1 MALDPTAL
9 FNLSYGL
16 YVLTAREDGR
26 DCGCIV
32 NTVTQLT
39 ENPTRIALSVN
50 KQNFTNEVIQRTGL
64 FNVSVLTEAAPMDLF
79 RHFGFQSGRDV
90 DKFAGRT
97 DPVSENGLRYIS
109 GPANA
114 LISGKV
120 EQAID
125 CGTHM
130 LYIALVT
137 EARKLSDAPSMTYAY
152 YFANVKPRPQ
162 PKPAQ
167 EKPRRGFVWPHLR
180 LFLRG
185 RRAAPGLHLP
195 PVQARRGRFRARRL
209 LIPAPLCPSPAAKG
223 FLSGKPSVQ
232 KRKKRI

>member
-9 FNLSYGL
+9 FTLSYGL
-16 YVLTAREDGR
+16 YVLTAREGDR
-26 DCGCIV
+26 DLGCIV

-39 ENPTRIALSVN
+39 ENPTRIAVSVN
-50 KQNFTNEVIQRTGL
+50 KQNFTNEVIQRTGV

-97 DPVSENGLRYIS
+97 DPVSENGLRYIG

-152 YFANVKPRPQ
+152 YFANVKPKPQ
-162 PKPAQ
+162 PKPA
-167 EKPRRGFVWPHLR
+167 EAKPRRGFVCR
-180 LFLRG
+180 ICGYFYEG
-185 RRAAPGLHLP
+185 DELP
-195 PVQARRGRFRARRL
+195 PDF
-209 LIPAPLCPSPAAKG
+209 ICPLCKHGAADFEPVG
-223 FLSGKPSVQ
+223 F
-232 KRKKRI
+232 

>member
-9 FNLSYGL
+9 FTLSYGL
-16 YVLTAREDGR
+16 YVLTAREGDR
-26 DCGCIV
+26 DLGCIV

-39 ENPTRIALSVN
+39 ENPTRIAVSVN
-50 KQNFTNEVIQRTGL
+50 KQNFTNEVIQRTGV

-120 EQAID
+120 DQAID

-152 YFANVKPRPQ
+152 YFANVKPKPQ

-167 EKPRRGFVWPHLR
+167 EKPRRGFVCR
-180 LFLRG
+180 ICGYFYEG
-185 RRAAPGLHLP
+185 DELP
-195 PVQARRGRFRARRL
+195 PDF
-209 LIPAPLCPSPAAKG
+209 ICPLCKHGAADFEPVG
-223 FLSGKPSVQ
+223 F
-232 KRKKRI
+232 

>member
-9 FNLSYGL
+9 FTLSYGL
-16 YVLTAREDGR
+16 YVLTAREGDR
-26 DCGCIV
+26 DLGCIV

-50 KQNFTNEVIQRTGL
+50 KQNFTNEVIQRTGV
-64 FNVSVLTEAAPMDLF
+64 FNISVLTEAASMDLF

-97 DPVSENGLRYIS
+97 DPTSENGLRYID

-152 YFANVKPRPQ
+152 YFANVKPKPQ
-162 PKPAQ
+162 PKPA
-167 EKPRRGFVWPHLR
+167 EKPRRGFVCR
-180 LFLRG
+180 ICGYFYEG
-185 RRAAPGLHLP
+185 DELP
-195 PVQARRGRFRARRL
+195 PDF
-209 LIPAPLCPSPAAKG
+209 ICPLCKHGAADFEPVG
-223 FLSGKPSVQ
+223 F
-232 KRKKRI
+232 

>member
-9 FNLSYGL
+9 FTLSYGL
-16 YVLTAREDGR
+16 YVLTAREGDR

-50 KQNFTNEVIQRTGL
+50 KQNFTNEVIQRTGV
-64 FNVSVLTEAAPMDLF
+64 FNISVLTEAATMDLF

-97 DPVSENGLRYIS
+97 DPASENGLRYIG

-152 YFANVKPRPQ
+152 YFANVKPKPQ
-162 PKPAQ
+162 PKPA
-167 EKPRRGFVWPHLR
+167 EDKPRRGFVCR
-180 LFLRG
+180 ICGYFYEG
-185 RRAAPGLHLP
+185 DELP
-195 PVQARRGRFRARRL
+195 PDF
-209 LIPAPLCPSPAAKG
+209 ICPLCKHGAADFEPVG
-223 FLSGKPSVQ
+223 F
-232 KRKKRI
+232 

>member
-9 FNLSYGL
+9 FTLSYGL
-16 YVLTAREDGR
+16 YVLTAREGGR
-26 DCGCIV
+26 DLGCIV

-39 ENPTRIALSVN
+39 ENPTRIAVSVN
-50 KQNFTNEVIQRTGL
+50 KQNFTNEVIQRTGV
-64 FNVSVLTEAAPMDLF
+64 FNISVLTEAATMDLF

-97 DPVSENGLRYIS
+97 DPASENGLRYIG

-152 YFANVKPRPQ
+152 YFANVKPKPQ
-162 PKPAQ
+162 PKPA
-167 EKPRRGFVWPHLR
+167 EAKPRRGFVCR
-180 LFLRG
+180 ICGYFYEG
-185 RRAAPGLHLP
+185 DELP
-195 PVQARRGRFRARRL
+195 PDF
-209 LIPAPLCPSPAAKG
+209 ICPLCKHGAADFEPVG
-223 FLSGKPSVQ
+223 F
-232 KRKKRI
+232 

>member
-9 FNLSYGL
+9 FTLSYGL
-16 YVLTAREDGR
+16 YVLTAREGGR
-26 DCGCIV
+26 DLGCIV

-39 ENPTRIALSVN
+39 ENPTRIAVSVN
-50 KQNFTNEVIQRTGL
+50 KQNFTNEVIQRTGV

-90 DKFAGRT
+90 DKFAGRA

-167 EKPRRGFVWPHLR
+167 EKPRRGFVCR
-180 LFLRG
+180 ICGYFYEG
-185 RRAAPGLHLP
+185 DELP
-195 PVQARRGRFRARRL
+195 PDF
-209 LIPAPLCPSPAAKG
+209 ICPLCKHGAADFEPVG
-223 FLSGKPSVQ
+223 F
-232 KRKKRI
+232 

>member
-9 FNLSYGL
+9 FTLSYGL
-16 YVLTAREDGR
+16 YVLTAREGSR
-26 DCGCIV
+26 DLGCIV

-39 ENPTRIALSVN
+39 ENPTRIAVSVN

-97 DPVSENGLRYIS
+97 DPVSENGLRYIG

-152 YFANVKPRPQ
+152 YFANVKPKPQ

-167 EKPRRGFVWPHLR
+167 EKPRRGFVCR
-180 LFLRG
+180 ICGYFYEG
-185 RRAAPGLHLP
+185 DELP
-195 PVQARRGRFRARRL
+195 PDF
-209 LIPAPLCPSPAAKG
+209 ICPLCKHGAADFEPVG
-223 FLSGKPSVQ
+223 F
-232 KRKKRI
+232 

>member
-1 MALDPTAL
+1 MDLKA
-9 FNLSYGL
+9 FNQLSCGL
-16 YVLTAREDGR
+16 YLISSAHEGKES
-26 DCGCIV
+26 GCIV

-50 KQNFTNEVIQRTGL
+50 KQNFTNEVIQRTGV
-64 FNVSVLTEAAPMDLF
+64 FNISVLTEAATMDLF

-90 DKFAGRT
+90 DKFAGRA
-97 DPVSENGLRYIS
+97 DPVSENGLRYID

-152 YFANVKPRPQ
+152 YFANVKPKPQ
-162 PKPAQ
+162 PKPA
-167 EKPRRGFVWPHLR
+167 EDKPRRGFVCR
-180 LFLRG
+180 ICGYFYEG
-185 RRAAPGLHLP
+185 DELP
-195 PVQARRGRFRARRL
+195 PDF
-209 LIPAPLCPSPAAKG
+209 ICPLCKHGAADFEPVG
-223 FLSGKPSVQ
+223 F
-232 KRKKRI
+232 

>member
-9 FNLSYGL
+9 FTLSYGL
-16 YVLTAREDGR
+16 YVLTAREGGR
-26 DCGCIV
+26 DLGCIV
-32 NTVTQLT
+32 NTVTQMT
-39 ENPTRIALSVN
+39 ENPTRIAVSVN

-152 YFANVKPRPQ
+152 YFANVKPKPQ
-162 PKPAQ
+162 PKPA
-167 EKPRRGFVWPHLR
+167 EKPRRGFVCR
-180 LFLRG
+180 ICGYFYEG
-185 RRAAPGLHLP
+185 DELP
-195 PVQARRGRFRARRL
+195 PDF
-209 LIPAPLCPSPAAKG
+209 ICPLCKHGAADFEPVG
-223 FLSGKPSVQ
+223 F
-232 KRKKRI
+232 

>member
-9 FNLSYGL
+9 FTLSYGL
-16 YVLTAREDGR
+16 YVLTAREGGR
-26 DCGCIV
+26 DLGCIV

-39 ENPTRIALSVN
+39 ENPTRIAVSVN

-64 FNVSVLTEAAPMDLF
+64 FNVSVLTETAPMDLF

-97 DPVSENGLRYIS
+97 DPVSENGLRYIG

-152 YFANVKPRPQ
+152 YFANVKPKPQ

-167 EKPRRGFVWPHLR
+167 EKPRRGFVCR
-180 LFLRG
+180 ICGYFYEG
-185 RRAAPGLHLP
+185 DELP
-195 PVQARRGRFRARRL
+195 PDF
-209 LIPAPLCPSPAAKG
+209 ICPLCKHGAADFEPVG
-223 FLSGKPSVQ
+223 F
-232 KRKKRI
+232 

>member
-50 KQNFTNEVIQRTGL
+50 KQNFTNEVIQRTGV
-64 FNVSVLTEAAPMDLF
+64 FNISVLTEAATMDLF

-97 DPVSENGLRYIS
+97 DPVSENGLRYID

-152 YFANVKPRPQ
+152 YFANVKPKPQ
-162 PKPAQ
+162 PKPA
-167 EKPRRGFVWPHLR
+167 EKPRRGFVCR
-180 LFLRG
+180 ICGYFYEG
-185 RRAAPGLHLP
+185 DELP
-195 PVQARRGRFRARRL
+195 PDF
-209 LIPAPLCPSPAAKG
+209 ICPLCKHGAADFEPVG
-223 FLSGKPSVQ
+223 F
-232 KRKKRI
+232 

>member
-50 KQNFTNEVIQRTGL
+50 KQNFTNEVIQRTGV
-64 FNVSVLTEAAPMDLF
+64 FNISVLTEAVTMDLF

-97 DPVSENGLRYIS
+97 DPTSENGLRYID

-152 YFANVKPRPQ
+152 YFANVKPKPQ
-162 PKPAQ
+162 PKPA
-167 EKPRRGFVWPHLR
+167 EAKSRRGFVCR
-180 LFLRG
+180 ICGYFYEG
-185 RRAAPGLHLP
+185 DELP
-195 PVQARRGRFRARRL
+195 PDF
-209 LIPAPLCPSPAAKG
+209 ICPLCKHGAADFEPVG
-223 FLSGKPSVQ
+223 F
-232 KRKKRI
+232 

>member
-9 FNLSYGL
+9 FTLSYGL
-16 YVLTAREDGR
+16 YVLTAREGDR
-26 DCGCIV
+26 DLGCIV

-50 KQNFTNEVIQRTGL
+50 KQNFTCEVIRRTGL

-97 DPVSENGLRYIS
+97 DPVSENGLRYIG

-167 EKPRRGFVWPHLR
+167 EKPRRGFVCR
-180 LFLRG
+180 ICGYFYEG
-185 RRAAPGLHLP
+185 DELP
-195 PVQARRGRFRARRL
+195 PDF
-209 LIPAPLCPSPAAKG
+209 ICPLCKHGAADFEPVG
-223 FLSGKPSVQ
+223 F
-232 KRKKRI
+232 

>member
-9 FNLSYGL
+9 FTLSYGL
-16 YVLTAREDGR
+16 YVLTAREGDR

-50 KQNFTNEVIQRTGL
+50 KQNFTNEVIQRTGV
-64 FNVSVLTEAAPMDLF
+64 FNISVLTEAATMDLF

-97 DPVSENGLRYIS
+97 DPVSENGLRYID

-152 YFANVKPRPQ
+152 YFANVKPKPQ
-162 PKPAQ
+162 PKPA
-167 EKPRRGFVWPHLR
+167 EKPRRGFVCR
-180 LFLRG
+180 ICGYFYEG
-185 RRAAPGLHLP
+185 DELP
-195 PVQARRGRFRARRL
+195 PDF
-209 LIPAPLCPSPAAKG
+209 ICPLCKHGAADFEPVG
-223 FLSGKPSVQ
+223 F
-232 KRKKRI
+232 

>member
-9 FNLSYGL
+9 FTLSYGL
-16 YVLTAREDGR
+16 YVLTAREGDR

-50 KQNFTNEVIQRTGL
+50 KQNFTNEVIQRTGV
-64 FNVSVLTEAAPMDLF
+64 FNISVLTEAATMDLF

-97 DPVSENGLRYIS
+97 DPTSENGLRYID
-109 GPANA
+109 GPFNA

-152 YFANVKPRPQ
+152 YFANVKPKPQ
-162 PKPAQ
+162 PKPA
-167 EKPRRGFVWPHLR
+167 EKPRRGFVCR
-180 LFLRG
+180 ICGYFYEG
-185 RRAAPGLHLP
+185 DELP
-195 PVQARRGRFRARRL
+195 PDF
-209 LIPAPLCPSPAAKG
+209 ICPLCKHGAADFEPVG
-223 FLSGKPSVQ
+223 F
-232 KRKKRI
+232 

>member
-9 FNLSYGL
+9 FTLSYGL
-16 YVLTAREDGR
+16 YVLTAREGGR
-26 DCGCIV
+26 DLGCIV

-39 ENPTRIALSVN
+39 ENPTRIAVSVN

-64 FNVSVLTEAAPMDLF
+64 FNVSVLTEAATMDLF

-97 DPVSENGLRYIS
+97 DPVSENGLRYIG

-120 EQAID
+120 EQAVD

-130 LYIALVT
+130 LFIALVT
-137 EARKLSDAPSMTYAY
+137 ESRKLSDAPSMTYAY

-162 PKPAQ
+162 PKPA
-167 EKPRRGFVWPHLR
+167 EKPRRGFVCR
-180 LFLRG
+180 ICGYFYEG
-185 RRAAPGLHLP
+185 DELP
-195 PVQARRGRFRARRL
+195 PDF
-209 LIPAPLCPSPAAKG
+209 ICPLCKHGAADFEPVG
-223 FLSGKPSVQ
+223 F
-232 KRKKRI
+232 

>member
-9 FNLSYGL
+9 FTLSYGL
-16 YVLTAREDGR
+16 YVLTAREGGR
-26 DCGCIV
+26 DLGCIV

-39 ENPTRIALSVN
+39 ENPTRIAVSVN

-97 DPVSENGLRYIS
+97 DPVSENGLRYIG

-162 PKPAQ
+162 PKPA
-167 EKPRRGFVWPHLR
+167 EAKPRRGFVCR
-180 LFLRG
+180 ICGYFYEG
-185 RRAAPGLHLP
+185 DELP
-195 PVQARRGRFRARRL
+195 PDF
-209 LIPAPLCPSPAAKG
+209 ICPLCKHGAADFEPVG
-223 FLSGKPSVQ
+223 F
-232 KRKKRI
+232 

>member
-9 FNLSYGL
+9 FTLSYGL
-16 YVLTAREDGR
+16 YVLTAREGGR
-26 DCGCIV
+26 DLGCIV

-39 ENPTRIALSVN
+39 ENPTRIAVSVN

-97 DPVSENGLRYIS
+97 DPTSENGLRYIG

-152 YFANVKPRPQ
+152 YFANVKPKPQ

-167 EKPRRGFVWPHLR
+167 EKPRRGFVCR
-180 LFLRG
+180 ICGYFYEG
-185 RRAAPGLHLP
+185 DELP
-195 PVQARRGRFRARRL
+195 PDF
-209 LIPAPLCPSPAAKG
+209 ICPLCKHGAADFEPVG
-223 FLSGKPSVQ
+223 F
-232 KRKKRI
+232 

>member
-9 FNLSYGL
+9 FTLSYGL
-16 YVLTAREDGR
+16 YVLTAREGGR
-26 DCGCIV
+26 DLGCIV

-39 ENPTRIALSVN
+39 ENPTRIAVSVN
-50 KQNFTNEVIQRTGL
+50 KQNFTNEVIQRTGV

-97 DPVSENGLRYIS
+97 DPVSENGLRYIG

-167 EKPRRGFVWPHLR
+167 EKPRRGFVCR
-180 LFLRG
+180 ICGYFYEG
-185 RRAAPGLHLP
+185 DELP
-195 PVQARRGRFRARRL
+195 PDF
-209 LIPAPLCPSPAAKG
+209 ICPLCKHGVEAFEK
-223 FLSGKPSVQ
+223 
-232 KRKKRI
+232 IE

>member
-9 FNLSYGL
+9 FTLSYGL
-16 YVLTAREDGR
+16 YVLTAREGGR
-26 DCGCIV
+26 DLGCIV

-39 ENPTRIALSVN
+39 ENPTRIAVSVN
-50 KQNFTNEVIQRTGL
+50 KQNFTNEVIQRTGV

-90 DKFAGRT
+90 DKFAGRA
-97 DPVSENGLRYIS
+97 DPVSENGLRYID

-152 YFANVKPRPQ
+152 YFANVKPKPQ
-162 PKPAQ
+162 PKPA
-167 EKPRRGFVWPHLR
+167 EKPRRGFVCR
-180 LFLRG
+180 ICGYFYEG
-185 RRAAPGLHLP
+185 DELP
-195 PVQARRGRFRARRL
+195 PDF
-209 LIPAPLCPSPAAKG
+209 ICPLCKHGAADFEPVG
-223 FLSGKPSVQ
+223 F
-232 KRKKRI
+232 

>member
-9 FNLSYGL
+9 FTLSYGL
-16 YVLTAREDGR
+16 YVLTAREGGR
-26 DCGCIV
+26 DLGCIV

-39 ENPTRIALSVN
+39 ENPTRIAVSVN
-50 KQNFTNEVIQRTGL
+50 KQNFTNEVIQRTGV

-97 DPVSENGLRYIS
+97 DPVSENGLRYIG

-120 EQAID
+120 EQAVD

-130 LYIALVT
+130 LFIALVT

-152 YFANVKPRPQ
+152 YFANVKPKPQ

-167 EKPRRGFVWPHLR
+167 EKPRRGFVCR
-180 LFLRG
+180 ICGYFYEG
-185 RRAAPGLHLP
+185 DELP
-195 PVQARRGRFRARRL
+195 PDF
-209 LIPAPLCPSPAAKG
+209 ICPLCKHGAADFEPVG
-223 FLSGKPSVQ
+223 F
-232 KRKKRI
+232 

>member
-9 FNLSYGL
+9 FTLSYGL
-16 YVLTAREDGR
+16 YVLTAREGGR

-39 ENPTRIALSVN
+39 EDPTRIAVSVN
-50 KQNFTNEVIQRTGL
+50 KRNFTNEVIQRTGV

-97 DPVSENGLRYIS
+97 DPVSENGLRYLD

-137 EARKLSDAPSMTYAY
+137 EARKLSAAPSMTYAY
-152 YFANVKPRPQ
+152 YFANVKP
-162 PKPAQ
+162 KPAPAREA
-167 EKPRRGFVWPHLR
+167 EKPRRGFVCR
-180 LFLRG
+180 ICGYFYEG
-185 RRAAPGLHLP
+185 DELP
-195 PVQARRGRFRARRL
+195 PDF
-209 LIPAPLCPSPAAKG
+209 ICPLCKHGAADFEPVG
-223 FLSGKPSVQ
+223 F
-232 KRKKRI
+232 

>member
-9 FNLSYGL
+9 FTLSYGL
-16 YVLTAREDGR
+16 YVLTAREGDR
-26 DCGCIV
+26 DLGCIV

-39 ENPTRIALSVN
+39 ENPTRIAVSVN
-50 KQNFTNEVIQRTGL
+50 KQNFTNEVIQRTGV
-64 FNVSVLTEAAPMDLF
+64 FNVSVLTEAATMDLF
-79 RHFGFQSGRDV
+79 RRFGFQSGRDV

-97 DPVSENGLRYIS
+97 DPVSENGLRYIG

-152 YFANVKPRPQ
+152 YFANVKPKPQ
-162 PKPAQ
+162 PKPA
-167 EKPRRGFVWPHLR
+167 EDKPRRGFVCR
-180 LFLRG
+180 ICGYFYEG
-185 RRAAPGLHLP
+185 DELP
-195 PVQARRGRFRARRL
+195 PDF
-209 LIPAPLCPSPAAKG
+209 ICPLCKHGAADFEPVG
-223 FLSGKPSVQ
+223 F
-232 KRKKRI
+232 

>member
-9 FNLSYGL
+9 FTLSYGL
-16 YVLTAREDGR
+16 YVLTAREGGR
-26 DCGCIV
+26 DLGCIV

-39 ENPTRIALSVN
+39 ENPTRIAVSVN

-97 DPVSENGLRYIS
+97 DPTSENGLRYIG

-152 YFANVKPRPQ
+152 YFANVKPKPQ
-162 PKPAQ
+162 PKPA
-167 EKPRRGFVWPHLR
+167 EDKPRRGFVCR
-180 LFLRG
+180 ICGYFYEG
-185 RRAAPGLHLP
+185 DELP
-195 PVQARRGRFRARRL
+195 PDF
-209 LIPAPLCPSPAAKG
+209 ICPLCKHGAADFEPVG
-223 FLSGKPSVQ
+223 F
-232 KRKKRI
+232 

>member
-1 MALDPTAL
+1 MALDPTSL

-50 KQNFTNEVIQRTGL
+50 KQNFTCEVIRRTGL

-97 DPVSENGLRYIS
+97 DPVSENGLRYIG

-130 LYIALVT
+130 LFIALVT

-152 YFANVKPRPQ
+152 YFANVKPKPQ
-162 PKPAQ
+162 PKPA
-167 EKPRRGFVWPHLR
+167 EAKPRRGFVCR
-180 LFLRG
+180 ICGYFYEG
-185 RRAAPGLHLP
+185 DELP
-195 PVQARRGRFRARRL
+195 PDF
-209 LIPAPLCPSPAAKG
+209 ICPLCKHGAADFEPVG
-223 FLSGKPSVQ
+223 F
-232 KRKKRI
+232 

>member
-9 FNLSYGL
+9 FTLSYGL
-16 YVLTAREDGR
+16 YVLTAREGDR
-26 DCGCIV
+26 DLGCIV

-39 ENPTRIALSVN
+39 ENPTRIAVSVN
-50 KQNFTNEVIQRTGL
+50 KQNFTNEVIQRTGV

-90 DKFAGRT
+90 DKFAGRA

-152 YFANVKPRPQ
+152 YFANVKPKPQ
-162 PKPAQ
+162 PKPA
-167 EKPRRGFVWPHLR
+167 EKPRRGFVCR
-180 LFLRG
+180 ICGYFYEG
-185 RRAAPGLHLP
+185 DELP
-195 PVQARRGRFRARRL
+195 PDF
-209 LIPAPLCPSPAAKG
+209 ICPLCKHGAADFEPVG
-223 FLSGKPSVQ
+223 F
-232 KRKKRI
+232 

>member
-9 FNLSYGL
+9 FTLSYGL

-50 KQNFTNEVIQRTGL
+50 KQNFTCEVIRRTGL

-97 DPVSENGLRYIS
+97 DPVSENGLRYIG

-152 YFANVKPRPQ
+152 YFANVKPKPQ
-162 PKPAQ
+162 PKPA
-167 EKPRRGFVWPHLR
+167 EKPRRGFVCR
-180 LFLRG
+180 ICGYFYEG
-185 RRAAPGLHLP
+185 DELP
-195 PVQARRGRFRARRL
+195 PDF
-209 LIPAPLCPSPAAKG
+209 ICPLCKHGAADFEPVG
-223 FLSGKPSVQ
+223 F
-232 KRKKRI
+232 

>member
-9 FNLSYGL
+9 FTLSYGL
-16 YVLTAREDGR
+16 YVLTAREGGR
-26 DCGCIV
+26 DLGCIV

-50 KQNFTNEVIQRTGL
+50 KQNFTFEVIRRTGL

-97 DPVSENGLRYIS
+97 DPVSENGLRYIG

-120 EQAID
+120 EQAVD

-130 LYIALVT
+130 LFIALVT

-152 YFANVKPRPQ
+152 YFANVKPKPQ

-167 EKPRRGFVWPHLR
+167 EKPRRGFVCR
-180 LFLRG
+180 ICGYFYEG
-185 RRAAPGLHLP
+185 DELP
-195 PVQARRGRFRARRL
+195 PDF
-209 LIPAPLCPSPAAKG
+209 ICPLCKHGAADFEPVG
-223 FLSGKPSVQ
+223 F
-232 KRKKRI
+232 

>member
-9 FNLSYGL
+9 FTLSYGL
-16 YVLTAREDGR
+16 YVLTAREGGR
-26 DCGCIV
+26 DLGCIV

-50 KQNFTNEVIQRTGL
+50 KQNFTCEVIRRTGL
-64 FNVSVLTEAAPMDLF
+64 FNVSVLTEAATMDLF

-97 DPVSENGLRYIS
+97 DPVSENGLRYIG

-120 EQAID
+120 EQAVD

-130 LYIALVT
+130 LFIALVT

-152 YFANVKPRPQ
+152 YFANVKPKPQ

-167 EKPRRGFVWPHLR
+167 EKPRRGFVCR
-180 LFLRG
+180 ICGYFYEG
-185 RRAAPGLHLP
+185 DELP
-195 PVQARRGRFRARRL
+195 PDF
-209 LIPAPLCPSPAAKG
+209 ICPLCKHGAADFEPVG
-223 FLSGKPSVQ
+223 F
-232 KRKKRI
+232 

>member
-9 FNLSYGL
+9 FTLSYGL
-16 YVLTAREDGR
+16 YVLTAREGGHDL
-26 DCGCIV
+26 GCIV

-39 ENPTRIALSVN
+39 ENPTRIAVSVN
-50 KQNFTNEVIQRTGL
+50 KQNFTNEVIQRTGV

-97 DPVSENGLRYIS
+97 DPTSENGLRYIS

-152 YFANVKPRPQ
+152 YFANVKPKPQ

-167 EKPRRGFVWPHLR
+167 EKPRRGFVCR
-180 LFLRG
+180 ICGYFYEG
-185 RRAAPGLHLP
+185 DELP
-195 PVQARRGRFRARRL
+195 PDF
-209 LIPAPLCPSPAAKG
+209 ICPLCKHGAADFEPVG
-223 FLSGKPSVQ
+223 F
-232 KRKKRI
+232 

>member
-9 FNLSYGL
+9 FTLSYGL
-16 YVLTAREDGR
+16 YVLTAREGGR
-26 DCGCIV
+26 DLGCIV

-39 ENPTRIALSVN
+39 ENPTRIAVSVN

-90 DKFAGRT
+90 DKFAGRA
-97 DPVSENGLRYIS
+97 DPVSENGLRYIG

-167 EKPRRGFVWPHLR
+167 EKPRRGFVCR
-180 LFLRG
+180 ICGYFYEG
-185 RRAAPGLHLP
+185 DELP
-195 PVQARRGRFRARRL
+195 PDF
-209 LIPAPLCPSPAAKG
+209 ICPLCKHGAADFEPVG
-223 FLSGKPSVQ
+223 F
-232 KRKKRI
+232 